1 MRSEKGF
8 SDTFILYNQPI
19 SRGWGTG
26 RLHIHEKFTIKKI
39 RVSILI
45 LHSSPTPKQPRR
57 WRMWL
62 IIAFL
67 KPFNPST
74 PVVQVQSIFFLK
86 STARCEEA
94 MSRVAKNMTLVL
106 GSGCV
111 TQAAL
116 VLSHVPL
123 RGKAD
128 EDSGSNP
135 GCAMLR
141 L

>member
-1 MRSEKGF
+1 
-8 SDTFILYNQPI
+8 
-19 SRGWGTG
+19 
-26 RLHIHEKFTIKKI
+26 
-39 RVSILI
+39 
-45 LHSSPTPKQPRR
+45 
-57 WRMWL
+57 MWL

-67 KPFNPST
+67 QPFNCST
-74 PVVQVQSIFFLK
+74 PVVQVQPIFFLI

-94 MSRVAKNMTLVL
+94 MPSVGDKNMTLVL

-116 VLSHVPL
+116 VLSRVPL

-135 GCAMLR
+135 GCTTLQ